1 MKSNEARLNL
11 VSLELRLD
19 RIELQLAEIKG
30 TLLAVSDKLKSR
42 DVTTLMRELEGYRRA
57 LVAHHDL
64 ATLSDEVI
72 AEYDF
77 RECPVCRRA
86 RES

>member
-1 MKSNEARLNL
+1 MPLTDGNPS
-11 VSLELRLD
+11 S
-19 RIELQLAEIKG
+19 
-30 TLLAVSDKLKSR
+30 TPLAVRL
-42 DVTTLMRELEGYRRA
+42 RETAAAWDECETREGAALFSPLLIEAAREIDGYRRA
-57 LVAHHDL
+57 LVAHHNL

-86 RES
+86 RGE

>member
-1 MKSNEARLNL
+1 MA
-11 VSLELRLD
+11 
-19 RIELQLAEIKG
+19 LADG
-30 TLLAVSDKLKSR
+30 NPSSSPLAVRLR
-42 DVTTLMRELEGYRRA
+42 DAAAAWDECETREGAALFSPLLVEAAREIDGYRRA

-72 AEYDF
+72 QEYDF

-86 RES
+86 RAEA